1 MVAFI
6 YVGVCWVTMRPGL
19 WSKKHPRGISGR
31 LASMTRTRAAMHA
44 LMHAQG
50 PTCTLCVLS
59 LCQLFV

>member
-19 WSKKHPRGISGR
+19 VEEARGISGR

>member
-44 LMHAQG
+44 LCMPRAQLAL
-50 PTCTLCVLS
+50 CTHS